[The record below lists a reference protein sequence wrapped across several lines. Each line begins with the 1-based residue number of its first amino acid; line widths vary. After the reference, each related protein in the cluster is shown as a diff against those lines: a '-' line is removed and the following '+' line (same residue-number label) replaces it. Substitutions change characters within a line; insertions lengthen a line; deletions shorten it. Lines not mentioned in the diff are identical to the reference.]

1 MAVSRRAVLG
11 AGMLAALGGC
21 GSGPAEWNAARPG
34 EPASP
39 ASGEPSAEPSGSASP
54 AAGPRSA
61 YEAEVTAVLKRYLST
76 TPANPKHPT
85 YAGAV
90 AMALVAGKVTVH
102 TAVGDALRYGAGPVE
117 LPASQRVPMRL
128 DSVFDQ
134 ASITKV
140 YTAILVMQLVE
151 QGKVDLAAPVV
162 SYLPEFDGPG
172 KAPITVS
179 MLLAHTSGLPVGP
192 KLSGSTVEQK
202 WAAVLATPLIDGAVP
217 GATFRYTSVGLMVAG
232 RIVEK
237 LTGQGLAQAVKSR
250 ITGPLGLRDTGFTPN
265 SWMPSADRAVRMVAT
280 DARSSR
286 GLLRGVVHDDVCNQL
301 GGVGGHAG
309 IFSSA
314 SDLAVVGQMLLGGGQ
329 YQGKRL
335 LNEATVTMMTANVN
349 PGLSVVDAERPNRPP
364 DHGLGVTIN
373 QPWLMGK
380 LASAQAYGHTGFTGT
395 SLVICQ
401 RRKLVLVLLTNRAHP
416 NWSWANPDPVRAEVA
431 DVLAKAL
438 AS

>member
-1 MAVSRRAVLG
+1 
-11 AGMLAALGGC
+11 MLAALSGC
-21 GSGPAEWNAARPG
+21 GSAPKWNGTRPSGAALP
-34 EPASP
+34 
-39 ASGEPSAEPSGSASP
+39 SGEAAASAEPSASP
-54 AAGPRSA
+54 AAGPRPA
-61 YEAEVTAVLKRYLST
+61 YEAEVTAVLKRYLSP

-90 AMALVAGKVTVH
+90 AMALVNGKVTVH

-151 QGKVDLAAPVV
+151 QGKVELAAPVV
-162 SYLPEFDGPG
+162 DYLPEFSGPG

-192 KLSGSTVEQK
+192 KLSGSTAEQK
-202 WAAVLATPLIDGAVP
+202 WAAVLATPLVAGAVP

-265 SWMPSADRAVRMVAT
+265 SWMASADRAARMVAT

-309 IFSSA
+309 IFSTA

-329 YQGKRL
+329 YQGKRI
-335 LNEATVTMMTANVN
+335 LNESTVMRMTTNVN

-380 LASAQAYGHTGFTGT
+380 LASLQAYGHTGFTGT

-401 RRKLVLVLLTNRAHP
+401 RRKLVLVVLTNRAHP

-438 AS
+438 

>member
-1 MAVSRRAVLG
+1 MVTRRAVLG
-11 AGMLAALGGC
+11 AGLAAALSGC
-21 GSGPAEWNAARPG
+21 AS
-34 EPASP
+34 EPAVWSEAP
-39 ASGEPSAEPSGSASP
+39 PSGSAAPASDEPSAQPSAGASP
-54 AAGPRSA
+54 SAAGPRSP
-61 YEAEVTAVLKRYLST
+61 YEAEVTAVLKRYLSP

-90 AMALVAGKVTVH
+90 AMALVNGKVTVH

-117 LPASQRVPMRL
+117 LPVSQRVPMRL

-151 QGKVDLAAPVV
+151 QGKIDLAAPVV
-162 SYLPEFDGPG
+162 SYLPEFAGTG
-172 KAPITVS
+172 KAAVTVS
-179 MLLAHTSGLPVGP
+179 MLLSHTSGLPVGP
-192 KLSGSTVEQK
+192 KISGLSTVEQR
-202 WAAVLATPLIDGAVP
+202 WAAVLATPLVDGAVP
-217 GATFRYTSVGLMVAG
+217 GNTFRYTSVGLMVAG

-237 LTGQGLAQAVKSR
+237 LTGQGLAQATKSF

-265 SWMPSADRAVRMVAT
+265 SWMSSADRAARMVAT

-309 IFSSA
+309 TFSSA
-314 SDLAVVGQMLLGGGQ
+314 SDLAIVGQMLLGGGQ

-335 LNEATVTMMTANVN
+335 LNEATVRMMTTNVN
-349 PGLSVVDAERPNRPP
+349 PGLPVVDEERPNRPP

-380 LASAQAYGHTGFTGT
+380 LASAQAYGHSGFTGT

-401 RRKLVLVLLTNRAHP
+401 RRKLVLVVLTNRAHP
-416 NWSWANPDPVRAEVA
+416 NWSWANPDPVREEVG

-438 AS
+438 